1 MTDQPEKFD
10 LSSMDVAAEQR
21 EKLKSLF
28 PEAITEGG
36 KVDFERLKMT
46 LGEMVDGREEALPSD
61 LSRCRIP
68 RE

>member
-36 KVDFERLKMT
+36 EGGFRAAEDDSW
-46 LGEMVDGREEALPSD
+46 GDGGWQRRSPPE
-61 LSRCRIP
+61 
-68 RE
+68 